1 MSNLGIWRSLV
12 ARVVRD
18 DEVAGSNPVIPT
30 KVKAGHSCPASDL
43 KPKDREPAV
52 MVRTKAVV
60 RFKNLSDC
68 NADIQKSDKEL
79 QITRGSWLSMC
90 APGFF

>member
-1 MSNLGIWRSLV
+1 
-12 ARVVRD
+12 
-18 DEVAGSNPVIPT
+18 
-30 KVKAGHSCPASDL
+30 
-43 KPKDREPAV
+43 